1 MTLPHLPG
9 FRLLSFILISC
20 LLFTACGDPNA
31 LNHRR
36 SQFLMGTLVKIF
48 VIEKDEKLAITA
60 IQEAFREI
68 RRLEKLMSILIPDSE
83 ISKINQAAGKDRV
96 PVSKELMTV
105 IQRSLFL
112 SEKKEDAFDITIDTA
127 QKLWNF
133 DVPSLPSENS
143 IADAIK

>member
-9 FRLLSFILISC
+9 FRLLSYILYQLSVV
-20 LLFTACGDPNA
+20 TACGNPNV

-36 SQFLMGTLVKIF
+36 SQFLMGTLVEIF

-83 ISKINQAAGKDRV
+83 V
-96 PVSKELMTV
+96 
-105 IQRSLFL
+105 
-112 SEKKEDAFDITIDTA
+112 
-127 QKLWNF
+127 
-133 DVPSLPSENS
+133 
-143 IADAIK
+143 

>member
-20 LLFTACGDPNA
+20 LLFTACGDSNA

-83 ISKINQAAGKDRV
+83 ISKINQAAGKNRV
-96 PVSKELMTV
+96 PLSKVLLTV
-105 IQRSLFL
+105 LQRSLFW
-112 SEKKEDAFDITIDTA
+112 S
-127 QKLWNF
+127 
-133 DVPSLPSENS
+133 
-143 IADAIK
+143 